1 MKPYAPIKTNTA
13 ITQEIKNLI
22 NLAPDT
28 AWIPYYNFSALSI
41 PNSVLYQDPLF
52 QKLAEKHDFQAG
64 VLRLPP
70 STCYNWHVDTDRGV
84 SINMLL
90 EDDGQSRCLFL
101 DGKAGV
107 SFKFIELKYQPNTYY
122 AFNTKI
128 PHTVLNFSTTRYLFS
143 VEFLGQSRGLSFLEL
158 LVDIEG

>member
-1 MKPYAPIKTNTA
+1 MKPYAAIKHNSS
-13 ITQEIKNLI
+13 ITEGIKKLVY
-22 NLAPDT
+22 LAPDT
-28 AWIPYYNFSALSI
+28 AWVPYYNFSALPI
-41 PNSVLYQDPLF
+41 PHSCIYQDPF
-52 QKLAEKHDFQAG
+52 FKKLSEKHQFHAG

-70 STCYNWHVDTDRGV
+70 NTCYNWHVDTDRGV

-101 DGKAGV
+101 DGKGGT
-107 SFKFIELKYQPNTYY
+107 SFNFVELKYEPDTYY

-128 PHTVLNFSTTRYLFS
+128 PHTVLNFSTTRYMFS
-143 VEFLGQSRGLSFLEL
+143 VEFLGASRGLSFLEL

>member
-1 MKPYAPIKTNTA
+1 MKPYTPIKANSV
-13 ITQEIKNLI
+13 ITQEIKSLI

-28 AWIPYYNFSALSI
+28 AWIPYYNFSALPI
-41 PNSVLYQDPLF
+41 PHSTVYQDPF
-52 QKLAEKHDFQAG
+52 FKNLAHKHQFHAG

-70 STCYNWHVDTDRGV
+70 NTCYNWHVDTDRGV

-101 DGKAGV
+101 DGKGGT
-107 SFKFIELKYQPNTYY
+107 SFNFVELKYEPDTYY
-122 AFNTKI
+122 ALNTKI

-143 VEFLGQSRGLSFLEL
+143 VEFLGASRGLSFLEL